1 LSLGGVSSCAY
12 FPRQRGTYGLCVG
25 TKGMY
30 TLWVQ
35 YMGGGVRGIEGG
47 CDGKLVALK
56 VQWGGE
62 RIYGTKNGSSSLRSD
77 DWPAVTV

>member
-1 LSLGGVSSCAY
+1 
-12 FPRQRGTYGLCVG
+12 
-25 TKGMY
+25 MY